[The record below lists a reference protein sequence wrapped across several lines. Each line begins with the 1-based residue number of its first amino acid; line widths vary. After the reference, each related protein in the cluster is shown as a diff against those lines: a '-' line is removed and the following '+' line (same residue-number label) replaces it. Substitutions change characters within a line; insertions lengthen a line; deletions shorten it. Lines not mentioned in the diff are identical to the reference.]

1 MLHGWDISKLLS
13 DLGTR
18 IRAYH
23 VHENFGDADSHLK
36 VGEGPLDWNQFF
48 LDYKQNSPNA
58 RLVLEYMY
66 GPMDSIIENIALVES
81 YL

>member
-1 MLHGWDISKLLS
+1 MCYNLRKTGF
-13 DLGTR
+13 
-18 IRAYH
+18 
-23 VHENFGDADSHLK
+23 NP
-36 VGEGPLDWNQFF
+36 EGPHQLF